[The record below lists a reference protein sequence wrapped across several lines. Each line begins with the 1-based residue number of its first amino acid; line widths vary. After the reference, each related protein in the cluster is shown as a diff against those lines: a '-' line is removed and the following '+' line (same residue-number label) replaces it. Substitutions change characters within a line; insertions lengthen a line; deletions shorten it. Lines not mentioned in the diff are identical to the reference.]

1 MSRNER
7 ASVSIHPAEFHD
19 LQAIL
24 ALQYLA
30 YKSEAELCNNPN
42 IPPLTQTF
50 EELAQEYRSGIMLKA
65 IGEDQTLVGSVR
77 AYVKEG
83 TLYIG
88 KLIVRPDQQGQGIG
102 TGLLLAIERCAPC
115 QRFELFTSE
124 KSVRNIALYER
135 LGYRIFKE
143 RAITHDLKLVYLE
156 KTAVQV

>member
-7 ASVSIHPAEFHD
+7 ASVSIQPAEFHD
-19 LQAIL
+19 LQVIL

-30 YKSEAELCNNPN
+30 YQSEAELCNNPN

-65 IGEDQTLVGSVR
+65 IGDDQTLVGSVR

-102 TGLLLAIERCAPC
+102 TGLLLAIE
-115 QRFELFTSE
+115 

-143 RAITHDLKLVYLE
+143 KAITPDLKFVYLE
-156 KTAVQV
+156 KTAVQI